1 MSELARAQRAWGF
14 AAPAGRFA
22 DRVVITRTA
31 VVAFIGGP
39 GALAAAIGAAQLA
52 RAAVVPL
59 VASIWLIAAGFSS
72 ATLFPVLNR
81 GLAARGLFAAVPVP
95 PRRAAAVAGDTVV
108 PLIPQWR
115 SPGLGS

>member
-52 RAAVVPL
+52 RAAVVPIL
-59 VASIWLIAAGFSS
+59 ASIWLLAAGFSA
-72 ATLFPVLNR
+72 ATMFPVLTR
-81 GLAARGLFAAVPVP
+81 GLAAPRIFRPVAVPP
-95 PRRAAAVAGDTVV
+95 PSSA
-108 PLIPQWR
+108 
-115 SPGLGS
+115 PGLGRPVAPVAGTAGAVPFK